1 MKQTINPTLESNDNV
16 IENIMN
22 IQSDQIDEAPAK
34 IIQIECD
41 GLDNHS
47 QEGTTKLLTQASSG
61 LSVVS
66 NEEMA
71 QTAETMQAEDDLFVP
86 LDMSEGMGDD
96 EIEMLVPFLDTLQSL
111 LGTSAPL
118 DPANPIQNTTEKV
131 TAVKAKSCSIEKRRA
146 AVRNDSPLPFAFQCH
161 RKS

>member
-1 MKQTINPTLESNDNV
+1 MKPTTHTTLESNDNL

-22 IQSDQIDEAPAK
+22 IQSDQIDEAPVK

-41 GLDNHS
+41 GLVNHA
-47 QEGTTKLLTQASSG
+47 QEGTTTLVAKASSG

-71 QTAETMQAEDDLFVP
+71 QTDEAMQAEEEMYVP

-111 LGTSAPL
+111 LGTSTPP
-118 DPANPIQNTTEKV
+118 DPANPIQNTTEKI

-146 AVRNDSPLPFAFQCH
+146 AVRNDSPLPFALRCH
-161 RKS
+161 RKP